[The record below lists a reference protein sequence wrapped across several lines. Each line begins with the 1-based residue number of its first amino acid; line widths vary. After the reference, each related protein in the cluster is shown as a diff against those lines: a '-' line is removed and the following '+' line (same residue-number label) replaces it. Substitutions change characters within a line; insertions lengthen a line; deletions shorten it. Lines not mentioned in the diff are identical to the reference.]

1 MKARA
6 VKTWLIMV
14 LSCLTLWGRS
24 QDAGNDI
31 FIYRHVL
38 IDSLAKKDAW
48 EELIPVIESQLRYM
62 NEKQAWDSAYKYV
75 YPLGMAFLETKGA
88 DACAARTQK
97 LISHLETHLK
107 NKTFLMKSLSRA
119 SDVYYNAGRD
129 SLCLE
134 VDLLYLAVCNSYPE
148 ATVVQRAQANYALGF
163 DYHVLFGN
171 SAKAV
176 HYFKNAL
183 DIVAP
188 DSAQYEERFLY
199 SLNALGAAHYR
210 NGTFAE
216 AKTYLNRGLAYID
229 QMPQGM
235 DRWLSEVDFY
245 GNLSLIYQDEGNL
258 VRAKEDLNR
267 VIKMRLN
274 MLDELGP
281 GVDRERQKRLLII
294 SYHNL
299 ASINLEMGDVS
310 KAYALTM
317 YVDKLRKEWLSPN
330 HPDHNKTYESLG
342 SIQYATGDYD
352 EAIANFE
359 KYLNYNIA
367 KNGRYSYY
375 TALAHNRIGK
385 VAFEQGDY
393 SKAVDNYTEA
403 IAIGEEI
410 TYDESSQDL
419 AMVYMLRALPLSKL
433 ERYAEAE
440 ADLKKAQSIYLA
452 TLPAESGVLNQVLV
466 FYGWMK
472 MQQEQYDSA
481 HYFLDV
487 VIDKFNALPEVN
499 PERMAYA
506 DIVKEAYQ
514 LKAQVV
520 LAENGDEAAL
530 RRAEGLFEKA
540 MEWVRSW
547 QFAFLGES
555 SVLRHFDNS
564 EQIFTRAKGLYSD
577 LLSAT
582 GDEAYI
588 DRIYQIDEEAKS
600 VLLRRHLNRL
610 SLMQSVNVP
619 DSVLQAEQKYISLLS
634 DMNKNL
640 DVLNDIVE
648 IETEYDKLKAHISKN
663 YPNYY
668 KMRYNTEVA
677 SIEDIQ
683 QSLLKPRQTLIQ
695 YIATEED
702 LLALVVTRTSKH
714 LVALEAGNYTADID
728 SLNRVIV
735 MGDQKAFLA
744 IAKRLY
750 VALFEPLEAYL
761 AGKEVFII
769 PTGNIANVNFE
780 VLVRGGPGSEVDYL
794 LRHYTISYLLSG
806 TTALQY
812 HGLRRNPPR
821 KMLSFAPGF
830 SDESKRRYRRAVS
843 NPDLLDTEYMYHI
856 QQPFAVSAALNV
868 AQLFSGRAFVAQAA
882 TEKNFKAEAADYRII
897 HLGTHTQ
904 INNIS
909 PLLSRLVLTKDTVD
923 GDEGNDGYLHAWEIY
938 NMRLRAELAVLTACE
953 TGVGKHSASEGMQSL
968 AHSFAYAGC
977 PSIVMSLWQIDEQ
990 TSSGIVEGFYGYLS
1004 KGYAKNEALRRAKL
1018 DYLDGHVGELAA
1030 PYYWSGLVLV
1040 GDVGGI
1046 GRDGGGWW
1054 FFLVMGGGVVVGVWM
1069 FWPRRRFP
1077 RSAAADV
1084 QRVGVCSLRLRLPH
1098 P

>member
-48 EELIPVIESQLRYM
+48 EEMIPVIESQLKYM
-62 NEKQAWDSAYKYV
+62 DEKQAWDSAYKYV

-216 AKTYLNRGLAYID
+216 AKQYLNRGLAYID
-229 QMPQGM
+229 NLPENM

-258 VRAKEDLNR
+258 LQAKKYVNK
-267 VIKMRLN
+267 VIQMRLN
-274 MLDELGP
+274 VLNEIEP
-281 GVDRERQKRLLII
+281 GIAKERQKRLLII

-299 ASINLEMGDVS
+299 ASIHLEMVDVS

-317 YVDKLRKEWLSPN
+317 YVDKLRKEWLAPD
-330 HPDHNKTYESLG
+330 HPDNNKTFEALG
-342 SIQYATGDYD
+342 SIQYSSGDYD
-352 EAIANFE
+352 EAMANYQ
-359 KYLNYNIA
+359 KYLEYNIA
-367 KNGRYSYY
+367 KNGRHSYY
-375 TALAHNRIGK
+375 TALSYNRIGK

-393 SKAVDNYTEA
+393 AKAIENYTEA

-433 ERYAEAE
+433 KRFAEAE
-440 ADLKKAQSIYLA
+440 MDLRKAQSIYTK
-452 TLPAESGVLNQVLV
+452 TLPPESGVLSQAVI
-466 FYGWMK
+466 FYSWIK
-472 MQQEQYDSA
+472 LQQNDYDSA
-481 HYFLDV
+481 HYYVDV
-487 VIDKFNALPEVN
+487 AIAKLTSLPENN
-499 PERMAYA
+499 PHLMAYA
-506 DIVKEAYQ
+506 DVIKEAYQ
-514 LKAQVV
+514 MKAQII
-520 LAENGDEAAL
+520 LAQSGDVAAL
-530 RRAEGLFEKA
+530 KQAEQLFEKSLK
-540 MEWVRSW
+540 WVRTW
-547 QFAFLGES
+547 QYSFQGES
-555 SVLRHFDNS
+555 SVLVHFDNS
-564 EQIFTRAKGLYSD
+564 ERVFTRAKELYND
-577 LLSAT
+577 LRETT
-582 GDEAYI
+582 GDASYI
-588 DRIYQIDEEAKS
+588 DRIYETDEEAKS
-600 VLLRRHLNRL
+600 VLLRQHLNRL
-610 SLMQSVNVP
+610 TLLQSVNVP
-619 DSVLQAEQKYISLLS
+619 DSVLQAEQKYISMLS

-640 DVLNDIVE
+640 EVFDDIID
-648 IETEYDKLKAHISKN
+648 IEESYDNLKTFIAKN

-668 KMRYNTEVA
+668 AMRYSNDVA
-677 SIEDIQ
+677 KIEDIQ
-683 QSLLKPRQTLIQ
+683 SVLLEPKQTLVQ
-695 YIATEED
+695 YISTEKG
-702 LLALVVTRTSKH
+702 LLALVVTQTTKH
-714 LVALEAGNYTADID
+714 IVKLNAPSYFAEID
-728 SLNRVIV
+728 SLNHAIV
-735 MGDQKAFLA
+735 GLDQSTFLSLA
-744 IAKRLY
+744 ERLY
-750 VALFEPLEAYL
+750 TSLFEPLEPLL
-761 AGKEVFII
+761 AGEEIYII
-769 PTGNIANVNFE
+769 PTGRMANLNFE
-780 VLVRGGPGSEVDYL
+780 VLVRPQGAGATPDYL
-794 LRHYTISYLLSG
+794 LRHYTISYLLSS
-806 TTALQY
+806 TTAVQY
-812 HGLRRNPPR
+812 RGLRRNAPY

-830 SDESKRRYRRAVS
+830 SDATKEHYRKSVTH
-843 NPDLLDTEYMYHI
+843 PDMVDDEYFYHI
-856 QQPFAVSAALNV
+856 QQPFAVRAAVHV
-868 AQLFSGRAFVAQAA
+868 ASLFSGRAFVANSA
-882 TEKNFKAEAADYRII
+882 TEKNFTAEAGNYRII

-909 PLLSRLVLTKDTVD
+909 PLLSRLVLTKDTLGD
-923 GDEGNDGYLHAWEIY
+923 DEGNDGYLHAYEIY

-1004 KGYAKNEALRRAKL
+1004 KGYSKNDALRRAKL
-1018 DYLDGHVGELAA
+1018 DYLDGHSGDLVV

-1040 GDVGGI
+1040 GDVSPI
-1046 GRDGGGWW
+1046 GKEAGSWW
-1054 FFLVMGGGVVVGVWM
+1054 FFVMMGLVALVVVWM
-1069 FWPRRRFP
+1069 LVGGSLRSRRR
-1077 RSAAADV
+1077 
-1084 QRVGVCSLRLRLPH
+1084 
-1098 P
+1098 